1 VAVEADVTGN
11 DGAKGVLEVVH
22 RAYYTLMRRR
32 RFSALALPVVALSLL
47 LAWAPRAETAPA
59 APGFRV
65 ALLDRG
71 QTFDSRA
78 QIGKKI
84 VVLRFQ
90 ASWCRPCVKESAAL
104 GRMAERYRP
113 HGVETLALHVQDTA
127 ADARRFVQTNRPSYS
142 VALDPRLTLGNRFG
156 VKGTPYTV
164 VIDRKGEIVARLAG
178 ESAVTRL
185 PRILDDLLARDKA
198 RS

>member
-1 VAVEADVTGN
+1 VAVEADVAG
-11 DGAKGVLEVVH
+11 DGSAEGVLEVVH

-32 RFSALALPVVALSLL
+32 RFPALALLLVAMCFVS
-47 LAWAPRAETAPA
+47 WVSGAEPAPA

-78 QIGKKI
+78 RIGKTI

-104 GRMAERYRP
+104 VRVAERYRARD
-113 HGVETLALHVQDTA
+113 VETLALHVQDTA
-127 ADARRFVQTNRPSYS
+127 TDVRRFIQTSRPSYPL
-142 VALDPRLTLGNRFG
+142 ALDPRLTLGNRFG
-156 VKGTPYTV
+156 VKSTPYIV

-185 PRILDDLLARDKA
+185 PRILDDLLAKDRP